1 MCLVGV
7 VVRRYIDFLILLI
20 PTPYVSA
27 FSEGSTFCSFFCFSF
42 LFQYIFIIYLIIFR
56 HSSII
61 ITCCIMH
68 YNYIQNWGHV
78 CHTHIKGYAMGRI
91 YRFPQKNAA
100 ATIYFSANAIWGL
113 FEGGYYS
120 KCGVYSRKYGKRG
133 RAQPSFKARAI
144 VYRSSNTGLPN
155 AGH

>member
-42 LFQYIFIIYLIIFR
+42 LFQYIFIINFIIFR

-68 YNYIQNWGHV
+68 YNYIQNRGHV

-100 ATIYFSANAIWGL
+100 ATIYFSANAI
-113 FEGGYYS
+113 
-120 KCGVYSRKYGKRG
+120 YSRVATIRSAAFIQGNTVSVVEPSLVSKRE
-133 RAQPSFKARAI
+133 
-144 VYRSSNTGLPN
+144 L
-155 AGH
+155 